1 MTQPASGDIPKVLAF
16 DGGRLDPDR
25 RATGGIM
32 TSKTNSLSR
41 RGVMKGALGAV
52 AASTVPTGWAIAQAK
67 PLKVGLML
75 PYSGTFAKLGEN
87 ITLAVE
93 MLIAEKGGKLGGRE
107 IQIVKLDD
115 ESKPE
120 NGPQNA
126 ERLVKRDAVDVLIGT
141 VHSGVQMGIHKV
153 VSESGTLC
161 IVPNAGANSVTR
173 ELCVKNV
180 FRTSFTNWQPAHG
193 MGLALGK
200 RGIKKAAW
208 ITWDYAAGAESG
220 QGFKEGLEKHG
231 GQVVKTLTLKFP
243 ETNFQPLLAQIP
255 DLGVEAVGS
264 FFAGGGAVQFV
275 KEYKAAGIK
284 VPLCGSGFLTE
295 GVLGPQG
302 DAAEGIE
309 TALHYGDGIDS
320 ARNVAF
326 RKAFKVKAQR
336 DADVYAVQGYD
347 AAQLLA
353 IGLEAVKGNMDD
365 EAGLYKAMRAAKFE
379 SPRGPVSISPS
390 QDIVHN
396 IYLRRAE
403 KGENKVIG
411 VAAENLADPGT
422 GCKL

>member
-1 MTQPASGDIPKVLAF
+1 MTGS
-16 DGGRLDPDR
+16 
-25 RATGGIM
+25 
-32 TSKTNSLSR
+32 SKSVTR
-41 RGVMKGALGAV
+41 RGVLAGGSVALTAT
-52 AASTVPTGWAIAQAK
+52 ALPTRFAIAQAR

-87 ITLAVE
+87 ITFAIE
-93 MLIAEKGGKLGGRE
+93 QLIGEKGGKLGGRD
-107 IQIVKLDD
+107 IQIIKLDD

-120 NGPQNA
+120 KGPENA

-153 VSESGTLC
+153 VRESGTLC
-161 IVPNAGANSVTR
+161 IVPNAGAGAVTR
-173 ELCVKNV
+173 ELCAKNV

-200 RGIKKAAW
+200 RGVKKAAW

-220 QGFKEGLEKHG
+220 AGFKEGLEKHG
-231 GQVVKTLTLKFP
+231 GQVVQTLTLKFP

-255 DLGVEAVGS
+255 SLDVEVVGA

-275 KEYKAAGIK
+275 KEYKAAGLK

-295 GVLGPQG
+295 GVLEAQG
-302 DAAEGIE
+302 AAAEGIE
-309 TALHYGDGIDS
+309 TALHYGDGIDNP
-320 ARNVAF
+320 RNATF
-326 RKAFKVKAQR
+326 RKAFKDKTQR
-336 DADVYAVQGYD
+336 DADVYAIQGYD

-353 IGLEAVKGNMDD
+353 IGLEAVKGKIED
-365 EAGLYKAMRAAKFE
+365 EANLYKAMRSAKID
-379 SPRGPVSISPS
+379 SPRGPMAMSAS
-390 QDIVHN
+390 QEVIHN

-411 VAAENLADPGT
+411 IAAENLADPGT

>member
-1 MTQPASGDIPKVLAF
+1 MSKVLK
-16 DGGRLDPDR
+16 P
-25 RATGGIM
+25 
-32 TSKTNSLSR
+32 KLSR
-41 RGVMKGALGAV
+41 RTVLGGTVAV
-52 AASTVPTGWAIAQAK
+52 AASSVPTGWAIAQAK
-67 PLKVGLML
+67 PLKIGLML

-87 ITLAVE
+87 ITFAIE
-93 MLIAEKGGKLGGRE
+93 QLIAEKGGKLGGRE
-107 IQIVKLDD
+107 IQIIKLDD

-120 NGPQNA
+120 KGPENA

-153 VSESGTLC
+153 VRESGTLC
-161 IVPNAGANSVTR
+161 IVPNAGAGAVTR
-173 ELCVKNV
+173 EQCAKNV

-193 MGLALGK
+193 MGLALGQ

-220 QGFKEGLEKHG
+220 AGFKEGLEKHG

-255 DLGVEAVGS
+255 DLGVEAVGA

-295 GVLGPQG
+295 GVLGAQA

-309 TALHYGDGIDS
+309 TALHYGDGIDNPKN
-320 ARNVAF
+320 AAF
-326 RKAFKVKAQR
+326 RKAFKDKTQR

-353 IGLEAVKGNMDD
+353 IGLEAAKGKIED
-365 EAGLYKAMRAAKFE
+365 EAALYKAMREAKID
-379 SPRGPVSISPS
+379 SPRGPMTISPS
-390 QDIVHN
+390 QEVVHN
-396 IYLRRAE
+396 IYLRKAT
-403 KGENKVIG
+403 KGENKVTGI
-411 VAAENLADPGT
+411 AAANLADPGT

>member
-1 MTQPASGDIPKVLAF
+1 VPNPGLRTI
-16 DGGRLDPDR
+16 
-25 RATGGIM
+25 
-32 TSKTNSLSR
+32 SR
-41 RGVMKGALGAV
+41 RRLVGGGLAVGA
-52 AASTVPTGWAIAQAK
+52 AAALPTRFAIAQPK
-67 PLKVGLML
+67 PLKIGLML

-87 ITLAVE
+87 ITFAIE

-107 IQIVKLDD
+107 LQIIRLDD

-153 VSESGTLC
+153 VRETGTLT
-161 IVPNAGANSVTR
+161 IIPNAGANAITR
-173 ELCVKNV
+173 QLCAKNV
-180 FRTSFTNWQPAHG
+180 FRASFSNWQPPYG
-193 MGLALGK
+193 MGLALGQ
-200 RGIKKAAW
+200 RGVKKAAF
-208 ITWDYAAGAESG
+208 ITWDYAAGTEAAE
-220 QGFKEGLEKHG
+220 GFRQGLEKHG

-243 ETNFQPLLAQIP
+243 ETNFQPLLAQVP
-255 DLGVEAVGS
+255 DLGVEAVGA

-275 KEYKAAGIK
+275 KEYKAAGLK
-284 VPLCGSGFLTE
+284 VPLCGNGFLTE
-295 GVLGPQG
+295 GTLAAQG
-302 DAAEGIE
+302 EAAEGIE
-309 TALHYGDGIDS
+309 TALHYADGLDNPRDI
-320 ARNVAF
+320 AF
-326 RKAFKVKAQR
+326 RKAFKDRTQR

-390 QDIVHN
+390 QDVVHN

-403 KGENKVIG
+403 KGLNKVIG
-411 VAAENLADPGT
+411 IAAEALADPGT